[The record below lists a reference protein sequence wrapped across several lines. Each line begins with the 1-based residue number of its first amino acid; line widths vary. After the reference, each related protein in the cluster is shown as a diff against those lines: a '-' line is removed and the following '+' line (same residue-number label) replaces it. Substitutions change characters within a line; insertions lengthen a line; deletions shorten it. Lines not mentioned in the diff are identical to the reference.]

1 MFSTS
6 LRGILS
12 EAEVVGLVVEMI
24 DVSVEVGG
32 LLDGRLFGCRVG
44 RRVGRRVTGRTL
56 TVVVLVT
63 EGRTVVT
70 LDDGLLVGRRVGL
83 GRLVVVEGGKVGAC
97 FFLFLFDFLPPD
109 PNRPPNKS
117 SPKRLK
123 PV

>member
-1 MFSTS
+1 
-6 LRGILS
+6 
-12 EAEVVGLVVEMI
+12 MI
-24 DVSVEVGG
+24 DVSVEVDG

-44 RRVGRRVTGRTL
+44 RRVGRLVTGRTL

-70 LDDGLLVGRRVGL
+70 LDDGLLIGRRVGL
-83 GRLVVVEGGKVGAC
+83 GRLVVVEEATVGAC
-97 FFLFLFDFLPPD
+97 FFLFLFLFGFLPPD
-109 PNRPPNKS
+109 PSRSSSKS